1 MSFCEENEEKWGPF
15 LAGEVES
22 EERARLE
29 EHLESCQ
36 ACQGKVSFMRGLKG
50 LVSKAESSDYPADV
64 HSRLL
69 AALEKEKQQS
79 SKVVEADFNKKP
91 AGKRFA
97 YTRILQYAAAAAV
110 VCLIGVGSIQG
121 RYGQTAPDAVASL
134 VEHHD
139 TCWHI
144 QPSEGRDA
152 QFDEWVEKL
161 GEMPPKPT
169 VSPELVAFDQRECPA
184 GEVRAGHLL
193 YNKGEQKVS
202 VYILPAQEFMTS
214 YGKEKL
220 STHKYDEREIVL
232 KRKGDWVY
240 GVVAQM
246 PEKEIERL
254 VDTEHLAILRQYL
267 ATRGV
272 SQG

>member
-15 LAGEVES
+15 LAGEVEA
-22 EERARLE
+22 EECSKLE

-36 ACQGKVSFMRGLKG
+36 ACQGKVSFLRGLRG
-50 LVSKAESSDYPADV
+50 LVTRAESSDYPADV

-69 AALEKEKQQS
+69 AALEKEKQQGQ
-79 SKVVEADFNKKP
+79 KVVEADFSKKP
-91 AGKRFA
+91 ATKRFS

-110 VCLIGVGSIQG
+110 VCLVGIGTIQG
-121 RYGQTAPDAVASL
+121 RYVEAAPDAVASL

-144 QPSEGRDA
+144 KPSEGRDA
-152 QFDEWVEKL
+152 QFNEWVEKL

-202 VYILPAQEFMTS
+202 VYILPAQDFMKS
-214 YGKEKL
+214 YGEEKL
-220 STHKYDEREIVL
+220 STHEYDEREIVL

-246 PEKEIERL
+246 SEEEINSL
-254 VDTEHLAILRQYL
+254 VDTEHVAMLRQYL
-267 ATRGV
+267 AARGV
-272 SQG
+272 PQG